1 MNTDQ
6 EWARELFERSRQ
18 GEEPVWVADHTEMM
32 RTGQRKNRVRALT
45 ASGSVVVTAAVVA
58 AVGIG
63 VSGGVDQKTHV
74 PGPGQGTGPAKPS
87 NTPVAVAM
95 DPSDVLTYAAFN
107 GFSTRDDKS
116 QDRDFFHK
124 YYIAVPSTTARDT
137 AQLLSRLD
145 PTLAHIA
152 KTVPPTTPGSAR
164 LVSDDDPMAKDMAMV
179 RAGVAWTDDGSPAA
193 SLRSP
198 QATAPMGTL
207 DMSFVDSAD
216 EGPDQADIC
225 TMLASGTSMLDPVQ
239 VDGNGWTDG
248 VKFSP
253 CAKKTLPDGSVLLST
268 TKSYGPF
275 VAVSVV
281 RQFPNDG
288 GAMGIEWENFA
299 PTTFSM
305 TSGPDPKRALK
316 PDPLPLDKLMAA
328 MSDPGLA
335 APLAPVAVPPPPTNL
350 LQASDFGPGWTFEP
364 ASSHATTG
372 DLVVDN
378 GCVNEQNPVASPQTI
393 YGFAGKTPS
402 GISVTASVGVDVM
415 ASGTGAKWMGDLRQ
429 HGSGGCDVA
438 GLPYSKDT
446 MSPLP
451 AGTGDD
457 AFVENWYG
465 QGSETFFVRFGDQ
478 ILRVDVKTAD
488 QKMPGFTQA
497 DKDWFAGLAAKAAV
511 RHDGKG

>member
-32 RTGQRKNRVRALT
+32 RTGQRKNRARALT

-63 VSGGVDQKTHV
+63 VSGGVDQRTHV

-87 NTPVAVAM
+87 NTAAAVVM
-95 DPSDVLTYAAFN
+95 DPSDVLTYTAFN
-107 GFSTRDDKS
+107 GFSTKDDKS
-116 QDRDFFHK
+116 QDHDFFHK
-124 YYIAVPSTTARDT
+124 YYIAVPNTTARDT
-137 AQLLSRLD
+137 AQLLSKLD
-145 PTLAHIA
+145 PTLTHIA
-152 KTVPPTTPGSAR
+152 KATPRTTPGSAR
-164 LVSDDDPMAKDMAMV
+164 LVSDDDLMAKDMAALQ
-179 RAGVAWTDDGSPAA
+179 AGVVWTDDASSAD

-198 QATAPMGTL
+198 QATAPMGML
-207 DMSFVDSAD
+207 NMSFVDSAD
-216 EGPDQADIC
+216 EAPDPADVC
-225 TMLASGTSMLDPVQ
+225 ATVVSPGSMLDPVHAGG
-239 VDGNGWTDG
+239 DGWTDAAE
-248 VKFSP
+248 FSP
-253 CAKKTLPDGSVLLST
+253 CAKKTLPDGSVLLSR
-268 TKSYGPF
+268 TKSYGSF

-281 RQFPNDG
+281 RQFPGDG
-288 GAMGIEWENFA
+288 GAMGVEWENFA
-299 PTTFSM
+299 PSDITM
-305 TSGPDPKRALK
+305 VSGPDPKRALK
-316 PDPLPLDKLMAA
+316 PNPLTLDKLLAA

-335 APLAPVAVPPPPTNL
+335 APLTAVPVPPPPATL
-350 LQASDFGPGWTFEP
+350 LQASDFGPGWTFDP
-364 ASSHATTG
+364 AASHSKTG

-378 GCVNEQNPVASPQTI
+378 GCVGEQNPVASPQTT
-393 YGFAGKTPS
+393 YGFVGKTPS
-402 GISVTASVGVDVM
+402 GISVTASAGVDVM

-429 HGSGGCDVA
+429 HGSGGCDVD

-465 QGSETFFVRFGDQ
+465 QGNETFFVRFGDQ
-478 ILRVDVKTAD
+478 VLRVDVKTAD
-488 QKMPGFTQA
+488 QKMPAFTQA
-497 DKDWFAGLAAKAAV
+497 DKDWFAGLAAKAAA